1 MPVDPRQYYA
11 VLGVAASA
19 SATEIKRAFRRRAI
33 ELHPDTN
40 KSPHAAEMFLLLKEA
55 YETLSNVSRRAVYD
69 TSDLAVDWED
79 TDGNSQES
87 ETEPIVCSEC
97 SKITAQPR
105 YVIFLRIKSYVVGT
119 ARTSSQGIFCSEC
132 AAKKA
137 IAATLTTWML
147 GWWALPFG
155 PLYAAHAV
163 IRNTWGGIKPKAI
176 NARIAA
182 RQAWYFASVG
192 QPELARA
199 IAADA
204 LGLTSDDPSD
214 SAVKASVLRLLDVG
228 VRGKPPRH
236 LRNSWRLLRRP
247 FFVQAAPL
255 LVIVAVGAN
264 AVWLRGTPSAVRP
277 VPVAPPAPVAAVAPT
292 TPPAPEKQA
301 PQLAV
306 RYRRPSQ
313 ADNGVPWPTTS
324 GYVPGYPR
332 RSMGGLSTLTVDNS
346 QNDSDVFAKLFTIG
360 PHSRVL
366 ARAFFVPAGG
376 QFTIESLERGR
387 YDLRYRHLSSGAL
400 VKSDPFEFAEISG
413 EDSVKVTTIK
423 MTLYKVAGG
432 TLRTQSISDEEFE

>member
-69 TSDLAVDWED
+69 TSDLAVHWED

-264 AVWLRGTPSAVRP
+264 AVWLRGTPSAARSV
-277 VPVAPPAPVAAVAPT
+277 PAPVASVAPT

-306 RYRRPSQ
+306 RYKRPSQ

>member
-264 AVWLRGTPSAVRP
+264 AVWLRGTPSAARSV
-277 VPVAPPAPVAAVAPT
+277 PAPVASVAPT

-306 RYRRPSQ
+306 RYKRPSQ

>member
-1 MPVDPRQYYA
+1 MPVDPKQYYA

-69 TSDLAVDWED
+69 TSDLAVAWED
-79 TDGNSQES
+79 TDADSQES

-105 YVIFLRIKSYVVGT
+105 YVIFLKIKSYVVGT
-119 ARTSSQGIFCSEC
+119 ARTASQGIFCSEC
-132 AAKKA
+132 AAKAA
-137 IAATLTTWML
+137 IRATLTTWML

-163 IRNTWGGIKPKAI
+163 FRNTLGGIKPKAI

-204 LGLTSDDPSD
+204 LRLTSDDPSD
-214 SAVKASVLRLLDVG
+214 SAVKASVLRLLDVN

-236 LRNSWRLLRRP
+236 LRNSWRLLRQP

-264 AVWLRGTPSAVRP
+264 AVWLRGTPSAARP

-387 YDLRYRHLSSGAL
+387 YDLRYRNLSSGAL

-413 EDSVKVTTIK
+413 DDSVKVTTMK

>member
-1 MPVDPRQYYA
+1 MPVDPKQYYA

-19 SATEIKRAFRRRAI
+19 SATDIKRAFRRRAI

-79 TDGNSQES
+79 ADADAQES
-87 ETEPIVCSEC
+87 ETEPIVCSAC
-97 SKITAQPR
+97 NKITAQPR
-105 YVIFLRIKSYVVGT
+105 YVIFLKVKSYVVGT
-119 ARTSSQGIFCSEC
+119 ARTATQGIFCSEC
-132 AAKKA
+132 AAKA
-137 IAATLTTWML
+137 ALRATLTTWML

-204 LGLTSDDPSD
+204 LRLTSDDPSD
-214 SAVKASVLRLLDVG
+214 SAVKASVLRLLDVN
-228 VRGKPPRH
+228 VRGKPSRH

-247 FFVQAAPL
+247 FFIQAAPL
-255 LVIVAVGAN
+255 LVIVAVGTS
-264 AVWLRGTPSAVRP
+264 AVWLRLPSAARP
-277 VPVAPPAPVAAVAPT
+277 VPVTPPAPVTSVAPT
-292 TPPAPEKQA
+292 TPPEA

-306 RYRRPSQ
+306 RYRRPPQ
-313 ADNGVPWPTTS
+313 ADNGVPWPTIS

-360 PHSRVL
+360 PSSRVL
-366 ARAFFVPAGG
+366 ARAFFVPAGS

-387 YDLRYRHLSSGAL
+387 YDLRYRNLSSGAL

-413 EDSVKVTTIK
+413 EDSLKVTTMK
-423 MTLYKVAGG
+423 LTLYKVAGG
-432 TLRTQSISDEEFE
+432 SLRTQSISDEEFE

>member
-264 AVWLRGTPSAVRP
+264 AVWLRGTPSAARSV
-277 VPVAPPAPVAAVAPT
+277 PAPVASVAPT

-360 PHSRVL
+360 PHSRIL